1 MKLALMRDFPF
12 SLKEQNTANVFFQ
25 NQSDSFFFHHG
36 RAFSSLNTIMRLLL
50 RTRFRIWRWIQ
61 FTFLSRSWYKTVL
74 TAQLLLLSYV
84 YHKHTVS
91 LPLRHLLVH
100 IGAMD
105 TAAVSTYSY
114 EETQLNVEKRVHW
127 ALNLEEIFFF
137 YPDAKSKAP
146 KSMLKKFQIKFRA
159 LKDNHRSNILEVFY
173 RDHLFKIRSQIERII
188 EPLTGKIDAESK
200 ASHDL
205 VNSDSYWDELFELYG
220 NCKPALKE

>member
-36 RAFSSLNTIMRLLL
+36 CAFSWLNTIMRLL
-50 RTRFRIWRWIQ
+50 RRARFRIWRWIQ
-61 FTFLSRSWYKTVL
+61 CTFLSRSWCKTVL
-74 TAQLLLLSYV
+74 TAQLLLLTYM
-84 YHKHTVS
+84 YHKRTVS
-91 LPLRHLLVH
+91 LPLRHLLEH
-100 IGAMD
+100 IRAMD
-105 TAAVSTYSY
+105 AAAVATCSY
-114 EETQLNVEKRVHW
+114 EETQLNVEKKVHW

-137 YPDAKSKAP
+137 YPNAESKAP

-220 NCKPALKE
+220 NCKPALKK

>member
-1 MKLALMRDFPF
+1 MNFHFHWRKKIQQAFF
-12 SLKEQNTANVFFQ
+12 SKSKWQLF
-25 NQSDSFFFHHG
+25 
-36 RAFSSLNTIMRLLL
+36 FSSRACIFLVEYNNEAPTKS
-50 RTRFRIWRWIQ
+50 
-61 FTFLSRSWYKTVL
+61 TFPDLKMNPVHVFSRSWYKTVL
-74 TAQLLLLSYV
+74 TAQLLLLTYV

-91 LPLRHLLVH
+91 LPLRHLFEH
-100 IGAMD
+100 IRAMD
-105 TAAVSTYSY
+105 TAAVATCSY
-114 EETQLNVEKRVHW
+114 EETQLNVEKKVHW

-188 EPLTGKIDAESK
+188 EPLTAKIDAESK